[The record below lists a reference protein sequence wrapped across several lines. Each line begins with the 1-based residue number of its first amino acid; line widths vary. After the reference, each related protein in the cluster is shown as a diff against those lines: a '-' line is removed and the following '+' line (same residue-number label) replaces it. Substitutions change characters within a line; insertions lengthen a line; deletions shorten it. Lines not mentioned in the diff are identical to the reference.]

1 MGDHDELLAR
11 PLIEPALRSTAH
23 MYINF
28 WYPICRT
35 DELAEGGPVRSK
47 LLGTQYV
54 VFRDEDGQAH
64 VLSDTCVHRGG
75 SLSKGKVVD
84 NWVQC
89 PYHGWRFDGSGK
101 CVEIPSMGDKKPPGR
116 AKVDSY
122 PVQEKYGIVFAFLGD
137 LPEAER
143 PPLYEIEEY
152 DDPAWRESDIIM
164 MDINCFYE
172 RSVENGIDPIHN
184 EFVHPAQGSP
194 QPIEETVEHP
204 ETPWGSGVAGNYAEK
219 GKKLTEGEGMESD
232 TKHLN
237 ASSCHH
243 GPNVIITYIHF
254 APNTGLHQYLFE
266 APIDEKNTK
275 VYLVNLRSFRLDPKH
290 DEAIRNANIYV
301 TDEDIVIL
309 ENVFP
314 IRTPDTLNQELLT
327 PGDRTIVRYREFLDE
342 WTAKGWRLDWKAM
355 QACAGDKALAIPSP
369 GRRES
374 GNWVLD
380 TVPLLEA
387 ETPKMKAVS

>member
-1 MGDHDELLAR
+1 
-11 PLIEPALRSTAH
+11 

-35 DELAEGGPVRSK
+35 DELTDGGPVRST

-54 VFRDEDGQAH
+54 VFRDAEGQAH

-84 NWVQC
+84 GCVQC
-89 PYHGWRFDGSGK
+89 PYHGWRFDGAGQ
-101 CVEIPSMGDKKPPGR
+101 CVEIPSLDGKKPPGR

-137 LPEAER
+137 LPEDER

-152 DDPAWRESDIIM
+152 DDPAWRETEIIM
-164 MDINCFYE
+164 MELNCFYE

-194 QPIEETVEHP
+194 QPVAGTVEYP
-204 ETPWGSGVAGNYAEK
+204 ETPWGSGVTGNYTEK
-219 GKKLTEGEGMESD
+219 TKKRTSGEGMESD
-232 TKHLN
+232 IAHLN
-237 ASSCHH
+237 AGSWHH
-243 GPNVIITYIHF
+243 GPNMIITWIHF
-254 APNTGLHQYLFE
+254 AKDTGLHQYLFE
-266 APIDEKNTK
+266 APIDGNRTK
-275 VYLVNLRSFRLDPKH
+275 IYFVNLRSFRLDPKH
-290 DEAIRNANIYV
+290 DEAIRDANVYV
-301 TDEDIVIL
+301 TEEDIVIL

-314 IRTPDTLNQELLT
+314 VRTPDQPSQELLT
-327 PGDRTIVRYREFLDE
+327 PGDKTIVRYREFLDD

-355 QACAGDKALAIPSP
+355 QNKNGDVAYAIPSP
-369 GRRES
+369 ARRES

-380 TVPLLEA
+380 TVPLLQG
-387 ETPKMKAVS
+387 TD